1 MSSIQTETEMIRH
14 YVFAERFG
22 LVALVWSESEVR
34 AATLSRVILAPEK
47 VAAMQASAAL
57 GTFAG
62 SESDLPGEIRLYAT
76 FIHDI
81 FGGRRFVFPIEK
93 IPLGLCG
100 PFQEKTL
107 RQEHKIK
114 PGNVSTY
121 ARLAAACGCPKAV
134 RAVGS
139 ALSHNPFP
147 LLIPCHRTVRSDGS
161 LGGYQ
166 GGLAMKRWLLEM
178 EGVRIGANGKIDL
191 NSLSFGV

>member
-1 MSSIQTETEMIRH
+1 MPSIQTETEIKRH

-22 LVALVWSESEVR
+22 LVALLWSESETRPPV
-34 AATLSRVILAPEK
+34 LSRVVLAPEK
-47 VAAMQASAAL
+47 LAAVQTSAAREA
-57 GTFAG
+57 FAG
-62 SESDLPGEIRLYAT
+62 GESDLPGEIRPYAT

-81 FGGRRFVFPIEK
+81 FGGRSFVFPIEK
-93 IPLGLCG
+93 IPLELCG
-100 PFQEKTL
+100 EFQAKTL
-107 RQEHKIK
+107 RQEHKIR
-114 PGNVSTY
+114 PGSVSTY

-166 GGLAMKRWLLEM
+166 GGLTMKRWLLEM
-178 EGVRIGANGKIDL
+178 EGVRVGANGKIDL
-191 NSLSFGV
+191 DSVCFDV